1 MSIPL
6 LDLGVLYTRQREAIQ
21 KALLD
26 VAEHG
31 AFIKGPEVGLFE
43 DECAAW
49 LGHGAHVIGVANG
62 SDAIVLA
69 LLALGIGPGDEVV
82 CPAFTFVS
90 TATSVSLVGATPVF
104 CDVDAATFNVTT
116 ASMMERVGPQTKAVI
131 PVHLFGRPV
140 DVPDLRRALDAA
152 GRDDVRIIE
161 DVAQA
166 FGAWVR
172 GQRVSTFG
180 DAATLS
186 FFPAKNLGAFGD
198 AGGVVTPHEDVADRV
213 RMLGQHG
220 SRVKYENVEIGY
232 NSRLDTIQAAVLR
245 VRLPALDGWIDE
257 RRANAARY
265 DAAFADLDPER
276 VALPLGDDPSIELVH
291 SFNQYT
297 LRVADR
303 DGLHAELREAGIG
316 SAIYYPRT
324 LAEQACFASLDPDP
338 DAVPVSRDLCKQVLS
353 IPIYPGLPA
362 DHQAAVIDA
371 IRAHATR

>member
-1 MSIPL
+1 MTIPL
-6 LDLGVLYTRQREAIQ
+6 LDLGVLYDRQRDAIRD
-21 KALLD
+21 AVLAVMD
-26 VAEHG
+26 HG
-31 AFIKGPEVGLFE
+31 AFIKGPEVAAFE
-43 DECAAW
+43 TECAEW
-49 LGHGAHVIGVANG
+49 LGDGAHVIGVANG

-69 LLALGIGPGDEVV
+69 LLALGIGAGDEVV

-104 CDVDAATFNVTT
+104 CDVVEDTFNVSPETVL
-116 ASMMERVGPQTKAVI
+116 ARVGPRTRAVI
-131 PVHLFGRPV
+131 PVHLFGRPA
-140 DVPDLRRALDAA
+140 DVVALRRALDDA
-152 GRDDVRIIE
+152 GHADVKIIE

-166 FGAWVR
+166 FGARLR

-198 AGGVVTPHEDVADRV
+198 AGGVVTPSSEVADRV

-220 SRVKYENVEIGY
+220 SRVKYDNVEIGY

-265 DAAFADLDPER
+265 DEAFADLDPGR
-276 VALPLGDDPSIELVH
+276 VALPKGDDAEIGLVH

-297 LRVADR
+297 LRVAER
-303 DGLHAELREAGIG
+303 DELKTELADAGIG
-316 SAIYYPRT
+316 SAIYYPRSLT
-324 LAEQACFASLDPDP
+324 DQACFASLRPDR
-338 DAVPVSRDLCKQVLS
+338 DAVPVSTKLCEQVLS
-353 IPIYPGLPA
+353 IPIYPGLPKS
-362 DHQAAVIDA
+362 HQDAVIDVV
-371 IRAHATR
+371 RAHASR